1 MKEEGRRQGHPP
13 TQSPFHPGVVGP
25 YFSLCSGGASSV
37 TVSLMGLQ
45 PNKEPQLKRDTA
57 LAFENLVLKRVT
69 QLHLRRNTVLPRR
82 TFTPPP
88 HSCPWCY
95 L

>member
-1 MKEEGRRQGHPP
+1 M
-13 TQSPFHPGVVGP
+13 
-25 YFSLCSGGASSV
+25 

-45 PNKEPQLKRDTA
+45 PNKEPQLERDTD

-69 QLHLRRNTVLPRR
+69 QLHLRRNTVLHPENIHTPRYIAAPGATSR
-82 TFTPPP
+82 RCQGKDFPDLGCARAGKQP
-88 HSCPWCY
+88 